1 MDKQKIFDLINENKM
16 SILEIA
22 MLTEV
27 QYAAENK
34 EEMMNL
40 PSDKFDE
47 IVKRVAKSVVYEDYI
62 WEDISDFINSE
73 LNREVGEN

>member
-22 MLTEV
+22 MLIEV
-27 QYAAENK
+27 QCAAECMD
-34 EEMMNL
+34 EMMDL

-47 IVKRVAKSVVYEDYI
+47 IIKRVTKKIMFDEHL
-62 WEDISDFINSE
+62 WQDINDTIIDE
-73 LNREVGEN
+73 LNREVCEN

>member
-22 MLTEV
+22 MIREV
-27 QYAAENK
+27 QYVAENK
-34 EEMMNL
+34 DEMMNL

-47 IVKRVAKSVVYEDYI
+47 IVKRVAKSVVYEDYV
-62 WEDISDFINSE
+62 WQNISDFIDSE

>member
-22 MLTEV
+22 MLMEV
-27 QYAAENK
+27 QCAAENK
-34 EEMMNL
+34 DDMMNL
-40 PSDKFDE
+40 SSDKFDE

-62 WEDISDFINSE
+62 WEDISDFIDSE

>member
-22 MLTEV
+22 MLEEV
-27 QYAAENK
+27 QGAAESMD
-34 EEMMNL
+34 EMMDL

-47 IVKRVAKSVVYEDYI
+47 IVKRVTKKIMFDEHL
-62 WEDISDFINSE
+62 WQDISDTIIDE
-73 LNREVGEN
+73 LFKEVGEN

>member
-1 MDKQKIFDLINENKM
+1 MGKQKIFDLINENKM

-22 MLTEV
+22 MLIEV
-27 QYAAENK
+27 QCVAGCMD
-34 EEMMNL
+34 EMRNL

-62 WEDISDFINSE
+62 WEDISDFIDSE